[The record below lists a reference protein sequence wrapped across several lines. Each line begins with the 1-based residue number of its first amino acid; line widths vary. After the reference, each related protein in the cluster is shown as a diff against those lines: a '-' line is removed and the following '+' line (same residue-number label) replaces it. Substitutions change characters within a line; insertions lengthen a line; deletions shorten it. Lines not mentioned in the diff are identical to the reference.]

1 MLVFLSAKAII
12 YRKICIYEK
21 KAVILQRKIDLT
33 MTKHYLHYLTDV
45 MTHQWNDAALTDYG
59 ENHEYTFGELAK
71 EMLRLHIL
79 FELLGIKRGDKI
91 ALAGRNCANWAVAYL
106 AIAAYEGVC
115 VSILQ
120 DFTAE
125 DIAHLLEHSDAE
137 LLFVG
142 PYVWKDLQTQK
153 MPKGIKAALSLTDWS
168 PLYLNDKM
176 SASLNGDAA
185 LNDAVDKAFKAKYP
199 HEIVPEDIHFAADES
214 SLSLINYTS
223 GSTGSPKGVML
234 NGRSISNNVEVGMK
248 MLPVDPGQRLVS
260 MLPLA
265 HMFGQVC
272 ELLYPLC
279 SGTHIYFLTK
289 SPTPSILLKALKEVQ
304 PYLVVTVPL
313 VIEKIYK
320 QKLDPTLSK
329 WAIRTFWHVPGIGD
343 FLKSRVKSGLRNAFG
358 GKLRYF
364 ICGGAA
370 MNPIVEK
377 CLMDI
382 HFPLS
387 IGYGMTECGPLIGG
401 NPPKYF
407 KARTGGVPVMNMDVK
422 IDNPNEA
429 GIGEILV
436 KGENVMLGYYKN
448 PDATNAVFTE
458 DGWMR
463 TGDLGRLDKKK
474 NIYIKGR
481 CKTMFL
487 GASGQNIYPEEIED
501 KLNNQ
506 EAVGESLIVEREGK
520 LVALVFP
527 DETLTKRMS
536 LEEIQQIMRANLEKL
551 NRLIPSYSKVS
562 NIEVQ
567 DKPFEKTPKRSIKRF
582 LYK

>member
-1 MLVFLSAKAII
+1 
-12 YRKICIYEK
+12 
-21 KAVILQRKIDLT
+21 
-33 MTKHYLHYLTDV
+33 MTKHYLQYLTEV
-45 MTHQWNDAALTDYG
+45 MDHQWNDLALSDYN
-59 ENHEYTFGELAK
+59 ENHEYTFGELAA
-71 EMLRLHIL
+71 EMLRLHVL
-79 FELLGIKRGDKI
+79 FEQLGLKRGDKI
-91 ALAGRNCANWAVAYL
+91 ALCGRNCANWAVAYL

-125 DIAHLLEHSDAE
+125 DIAHLLEHSDSE

-142 PYVWKDLQTQK
+142 PYVWKDLQNQPLP
-153 MPKGIKAALSLTDWS
+153 PKIKAALSLEDWR
-168 PLYLNDKM
+168 PLYERKG
-176 SASLNGDAA
+176 SKKEK
-185 LNDAVDKAFKAKYP
+185 AVHVLTAEDWQEAFQAKYP
-199 HEIVPEDIHFAADES
+199 RAIEPEDVYFSADPEV
-214 SLSLINYTS
+214 LSLINYTS

-234 NGRSISNNVEVGMK
+234 NGRSLSNNVEIGMK
-248 MLPVDPGQRLVS
+248 ILPVEPGQRLVS

-289 SPTPSILLKALKEVQ
+289 SPTPSILLKAMKEVQ

-320 QKLDPTLSK
+320 KNLDPTLSK
-329 WAIRTFWHVPGIGD
+329 WAIRTFWHMPPISSI
-343 FLKSRVKSGLRNAFG
+343 LHARVKSALKNAFG

-370 MNPIVEK
+370 MNPVVEK

-407 KARTGGVPVMNMDVK
+407 KARSGGVPVMNMEVK
-422 IDNPNEA
+422 IDEPNQA

-448 PDATNAVFTE
+448 PDATNAAFTP
-458 DGWMR
+458 DGWLR
-463 TGDLGRLDKKK
+463 TGDLGRLDRKQ

-481 CKTMFL
+481 NKTMFL

-527 DETLTKRMS
+527 DETLTKRMTKD
-536 LEEIQQIMRANLEKL
+536 EILHIMRANLEKL
-551 NRLIPSYSKVS
+551 NHLIPSYSKVAD
-562 NIEVQ
+562 IEVQ

>member
-1 MLVFLSAKAII
+1 M
-12 YRKICIYEK
+12 E
-21 KAVILQRKIDLT
+21 
-33 MTKHYLHYLTDV
+33 
-45 MTHQWNDAALTDYG
+45 HQWNDAALTDYG
-59 ENHEYTFGELAK
+59 ESHEYTFGELAV
-71 EMLRLHIL
+71 EMLRLHVL
-79 FELLGIKRGDKI
+79 FEQLGIKRGDKI

-106 AIAAYEGVC
+106 AITSYEGVV

-125 DIAHLLEHSDAE
+125 DISHLLEHSDSE

-142 PYVWKDLQTQK
+142 PYVWKELQHQQ
-153 MPKGIKAALSLTDWS
+153 MPAKLKAALSLEDWRM
-168 PLYLNDKM
+168 LYEAEKGSVPTDKM
-176 SASLNGDAA
+176 WHT
-185 LNDAVDKAFKAKYP
+185 AFQSKFP
-199 HEIVPEDIHFAADES
+199 RGVEPEDIHFTADEN

-234 NGRSISNNVEVGMK
+234 NGRSISNNIEVGMK
-248 MLPVDPGQRLVS
+248 ILPVEPGQRLVS

-279 SGTHIYFLTK
+279 CGTHIYFLTK
-289 SPTPSILLKALKEVQ
+289 SPTPSILLKAMKEVQ

-320 QKLDPTLSK
+320 KNLDPMLSK
-329 WAIRTFWHVPGIGD
+329 WAIRSFWHVPVIGD
-343 FLKSRVKSGLRNAFG
+343 IIKGRVKKGLRNAFG

-407 KARTGGVPVMNMDVK
+407 KARTGGVPVLNMDVK
-422 IDNPNEA
+422 IDQPNEA

-458 DGWMR
+458 DHWMR
-463 TGDLGRLDKKK
+463 TGDLGRLDRKK

-501 KLNNQ
+501 KLNTQ

-536 LEEIQQIMRANLEKL
+536 LEEIQTIMKANLEKL
-551 NRLIPSYSKVS
+551 NKLIPSYSKVA

>member
-1 MLVFLSAKAII
+1 
-12 YRKICIYEK
+12 
-21 KAVILQRKIDLT
+21 
-33 MTKHYLHYLTDV
+33 MTKHFLHYLTDV
-45 MTHQWNDAALTDYG
+45 MEHQWNDAALTDYG
-59 ENHEYTFGELAK
+59 EDHEYTFSQLA
-71 EMLRLHIL
+71 EQMLRLHIL
-79 FELLGIKRGDKI
+79 FEQLGIKRGDKI
-91 ALAGRNCANWAVAYL
+91 ALCGRNCANWAVAYL
-106 AIAAYEGVC
+106 AITAYEGVI

-125 DIAHLLEHSDAE
+125 DINHLLVHSDSD

-142 PYVWKDLQTQK
+142 PYVWKELQHQTL
-153 MPKGIKAALSLTDWS
+153 PERLKAAISLQDWQA
-168 PLYLNDKM
+168 LYTGKDIAFPTAEQWN
-176 SASLNGDAA
+176 A
-185 LNDAVDKAFKAKYP
+185 LYKAKYP
-199 HEIVPEDIHFAADES
+199 HTLEPEDIHFAADES

-234 NGRSISNNVEVGMK
+234 NGRSISNNIEVGMK

-289 SPTPSILLKALKEVQ
+289 SPTPSILLKALNDVQ

-320 QKLDPTLSK
+320 TKLDPTLSK
-329 WAIRTFWHVPGIGD
+329 WVIRTFWHIPGIGD
-343 FLKSRVKSGLRNAFG
+343 IIKGRVKKGLRNAFG

-407 KARTGGVPVMNMDVK
+407 KARTGGVPVMNMEVK

-448 PDATNAVFTE
+448 PEATKAVFTE

-463 TGDLGRLDKKK
+463 TGDLGRLDRKK

-527 DETLTKRMS
+527 DEAQTKRMT
-536 LEEIQQIMRANLEKL
+536 LDEIQAIMKANLEKL
-551 NRLIPSYSKVS
+551 NKLIPSYSKVS

-567 DKPFEKTPKRSIKRF
+567 EQPFEKTPKRSIKRF

>member
-1 MLVFLSAKAII
+1 MS
-12 YRKICIYEK
+12 
-21 KAVILQRKIDLT
+21 
-33 MTKHYLHYLTDV
+33 
-45 MTHQWNDAALTDYG
+45 HQWNDPALTDYG
-59 ENHEYTFGELAK
+59 EDHEYTFGELAT
-71 EMLRLHIL
+71 EMVRLHML
-79 FELLGIKRGDKI
+79 FEQLGIKRGDKI

-106 AIAAYEGVC
+106 AITSYEGVV

-125 DIAHLLEHSDAE
+125 DIAHLLDHSDSD

-142 PYVWKDLQTQK
+142 PYVWKELQNQTL
-153 MPKGIKAALSLTDWS
+153 PKRLKAALSLEDWR
-168 PLYLNDKM
+168 PLYVAKTTQMPDKE
-176 SASLNGDAA
+176 A
-185 LNDAVDKAFKAKYP
+185 LEAAFKARFP
-199 HEIVPEDIHFAADES
+199 HIEPEDIHFAADPETV
-214 SLSLINYTS
+214 SLINYTS

-234 NGRSISNNVEVGMK
+234 NGRSISNNIEVGMK
-248 MLPVDPGQRLVS
+248 ILPVDPGQRIVS

-279 SGTHIYFLTK
+279 CGTHIYFLTK

-320 QKLDPTLSK
+320 KNLDPTLSK
-329 WAIRTFWHVPGIGD
+329 WAIRMFWHTPIIGAI
-343 FLKSRVKSGLRNAFG
+343 LKSRVKSGLRSAFG
-358 GKLRYF
+358 GRLRYF

-407 KARTGGVPVMNMDVK
+407 KARSGGAPVMNMDVK
-422 IDNPNEA
+422 IDHPNEA

-448 PDATNAVFTE
+448 DEATKAVFTE

-527 DETLTKRMS
+527 DETLTKRMTF
-536 LEEIQQIMRANLEKL
+536 EEIQQLMKANLQKL
-551 NRLIPSYSKVS
+551 NSLIPSYSKVAD
-562 NIEVQ
+562 IEVQ
-567 DKPFEKTPKRSIKRF
+567 EQPFEKTPKKSIKRF

>member
-1 MLVFLSAKAII
+1 M
-12 YRKICIYEK
+12 
-21 KAVILQRKIDLT
+21 QQ
-33 MTKHYLHYLTDV
+33 HYLHYLTEV
-45 MTHQWNDAALTDYG
+45 MQHQWNDPALTDYG
-59 ENHEYTFGELAK
+59 EEHEYSFGDLAT
-71 EMLRLHIL
+71 EMLRLHCL
-79 FELLGIKRGDKI
+79 FDSLGLKAGSKI
-91 ALAGRNCANWAVAYL
+91 ALCGRNCANWAVAYL

-120 DFTAE
+120 DFTAD
-125 DIAHLLEHSDAE
+125 DIAHLLDHSDSE

-142 PYVWKDLQTQK
+142 PYVWKELQKQT
-153 MPKGIKAALSLTDWS
+153 MPAGIKAVVSLEDFR
-168 PLYLNDKM
+168 PLYAAQDVSVPEETELNTI
-176 SASLNGDAA
+176 
-185 LNDAVDKAFKAKYP
+185 FKKKFPYGIQA
-199 HEIVPEDIHFAADES
+199 EDIHFSADPDK
-214 SLSLINYTS
+214 LSLINYTS

-234 NGRSISNNVEVGMK
+234 NGRSISNNIEIGMK
-248 MLPVDPGQRLVS
+248 ILPVDPGQNLVS

-272 ELLYPLC
+272 ELLYPLSC
-279 SGTHIYFLTK
+279 GTHIYFLTK
-289 SPTPSILLKALKEVQ
+289 TPTPSILLKALKEVQ

-320 QKLDPTLSK
+320 TKLDPTLSK
-329 WAIRTFWHVPGIGD
+329 KIIRAFWHTPIIGSN
-343 FLKSRVKSGLRNAFG
+343 LKSSVKRGLRNAFG

-407 KARTGGVPVMNMDVK
+407 KARSGGVPVMNMDVK
-422 IDNPNEA
+422 IDQPNEA

-448 PDATNAVFTE
+448 PEATKAVFTE

-463 TGDLGRLDKKK
+463 TGDLGRMDKKR
-474 NIYIKGR
+474 NIYLKGR
-481 CKTMFL
+481 NKTMIL

-506 EAVGESLIVEREGK
+506 EAVGESLVIEREGK

-527 DETLTKRMS
+527 DEAQTRSKT
-536 LEEIQQIMRANLEKL
+536 LEEIQQIMRANLERL
-551 NRLIPSYSKVS
+551 NKLIPSYSKIS

-567 DKPFEKTPKRSIKRF
+567 EKPFEKTPKKSIKRF

>member
-1 MLVFLSAKAII
+1 
-12 YRKICIYEK
+12 
-21 KAVILQRKIDLT
+21 
-33 MTKHYLHYLTDV
+33 MTKHYLNYLTEV
-45 MTHQWNDAALTDYG
+45 MSHQWNDPALTDYN
-59 ENHEYTFGELAK
+59 ENHEYTFGELAI
-71 EMLRLHIL
+71 EMLRLHEL
-79 FELLGIKRGDKI
+79 FRLLGIKPGDKI

-125 DIAHLLEHSDAE
+125 DITHLLEHSDSE

-142 PYVWKDLQTQK
+142 PYVWKELQHQT
-153 MPKGIKAALSLTDWS
+153 MPAKLKAALSLEDWR
-168 PLYLNDKM
+168 PLYIAEGTEVPDTHTW
-176 SASLNGDAA
+176 DAA
-185 LNDAVDKAFKAKYP
+185 FRAKYP
-199 HEIVPEDIHFAADES
+199 HSIEPEDIYFSADPEK
-214 SLSLINYTS
+214 LSLINYTS

-234 NGRSISNNVEVGMK
+234 NGRSLSNNVEVGMK

-272 ELLYPLC
+272 ELLYPLS
-279 SGTHIYFLTK
+279 SGTHIFFLTK
-289 SPTPSILLKALKEVQ
+289 SPTPSILLKAMKDVQ

-329 WAIRTFWHVPGIGD
+329 WAIRSFWHVPIIGD
-343 FLKSRVKSGLRNAFG
+343 LLRSRVKSGLRNAFG

-370 MNPIVEK
+370 MNPVVEK

-407 KARTGGVPVMNMDVK
+407 KARTGGVPVMNMEVK
-422 IDNPNEA
+422 IDEPNQA

-448 PDATNAVFTE
+448 PDATNAAFTE
-458 DGWMR
+458 DGWLR

-527 DETLTKRMS
+527 DETLTKRMTF
-536 LEEIQQIMRANLEKL
+536 EEIQAIMKANLEKL
-551 NRLIPSYSKVS
+551 NALIPSYSRVA

-567 DKPFEKTPKRSIKRF
+567 EKPFEHTPKRSIKRF

>member
-1 MLVFLSAKAII
+1 MNQHYFTYLSNVAS
-12 YRKICIYEK
+12 R
-21 KAVILQRKIDLT
+21 
-33 MTKHYLHYLTDV
+33 
-45 MTHQWNDAALTDYG
+45 QWNDLALSDYN
-59 ENHEYTFGELAK
+59 EPQQYTFGEMAATI
-71 EMLRLHIL
+71 LRLHQL
-79 FELLGIKRGDKI
+79 FKLLGLQEGDKI
-91 ALAGRNCANWAVAYL
+91 ALCGRNCANWAVAYL
-106 AIAAYEGVC
+106 AIMSYKAVA

-120 DFTAE
+120 DFKAE
-125 DIAHLLEHSDAE
+125 DVDHLLTHSDSKI
-137 LLFVG
+137 LFVG
-142 PYVWKDLQTQK
+142 PYVWKELSAILDDKRINQKTNQLQAVVSLPDWDCLIAKKSTPVPTAEELEAAFRK
-153 MPKGIKAALSLTDWS
+153 VYPRGITAEDFRFELDPDAL
-168 PLYLNDKM
+168 
-176 SASLNGDAA
+176 A
-185 LNDAVDKAFKAKYP
+185 
-199 HEIVPEDIHFAADES
+199 
-214 SLSLINYTS
+214 LINYTS

-234 NGRSISNNVEVGMK
+234 NGRSLSNNVETGMQ

-279 SGTHIYFLTK
+279 CGTHIYFLTK
-289 SPTPSILLKALKEVQ
+289 SPTPSILLKAMKEVQ

-320 QKLDPTLSK
+320 KNLDPTLSK
-329 WAIRTFWHVPGIGD
+329 WAIRTFWHIPGIGSLLHRRVRSA
-343 FLKSRVKSGLRNAFG
+343 LKSAFG

-370 MNPIVEK
+370 MNPVVEK

-407 KARTGGVPVMNMDVK
+407 KARSGGVPVLNMDVK
-422 IDNPNEA
+422 IDEPNAA

-436 KGENVMLGYYKN
+436 KGENVMMGYYKN

-458 DGWMR
+458 DGWLR

-506 EAVGESLIVEREGK
+506 EAVSESLIVEREGK

-527 DETLTKRMS
+527 DETLTKRMTPDQI
-536 LEEIQQIMRANLEKL
+536 LQIMKANLAKL
-551 NRLIPSYSKVS
+551 NNLIPGYSKVAD
-562 NIEVQ
+562 IEVQ
-567 DKPFEKTPKRSIKRF
+567 DKPFEHTPKRSIKRF

>member
-1 MLVFLSAKAII
+1 
-12 YRKICIYEK
+12 
-21 KAVILQRKIDLT
+21 
-33 MTKHYLHYLTDV
+33 MTKHYLQYLTEV
-45 MTHQWNDAALTDYG
+45 MDHQWNDLALSDYN
-59 ENHEYTFGELAK
+59 ENHEYTFGELAV
-71 EMLRLHIL
+71 EMLRLHVL
-79 FELLGIKRGDKI
+79 FEQLGLKRGDKI
-91 ALAGRNCANWAVAYL
+91 ALCGRNCANWAVAYL

-125 DIAHLLEHSDAE
+125 DIAHLLDHSDSE

-142 PYVWKDLQTQK
+142 PYVWKDLQLQK
-153 MPKGIKAALSLTDWS
+153 MPAKIKAVLSLEDWR
-168 PLYLNDKM
+168 PLYERKGNKKENAVHALTTDEWQEAFLAKHPRALEPEEVYF
-176 SASLNGDAA
+176 SAD
-185 LNDAVDKAFKAKYP
+185 
-199 HEIVPEDIHFAADES
+199 PET
-214 SLSLINYTS
+214 LSLINYTS

-234 NGRSISNNVEVGMK
+234 NGRSLSNNVEVGMK
-248 MLPVDPGQRLVS
+248 MLPVEPGQRLVS

-289 SPTPSILLKALKEVQ
+289 SPTPSILLKAMKEVQ

-320 QKLDPTLSK
+320 KNLDPTLSK
-329 WAIRTFWHVPGIGD
+329 WAIRTFWHMPLIGSI
-343 FLKSRVKSGLRNAFG
+343 LHARVKSALKNAFG

-370 MNPIVEK
+370 MNPVVEK

-407 KARTGGVPVMNMDVK
+407 KARSGGVPVMNMEVK
-422 IDNPNEA
+422 IDEPNQA

-448 PDATNAVFTE
+448 PDATNAAFTQ
-458 DGWMR
+458 DGWLR
-463 TGDLGRLDKKK
+463 TGDLGRLDRKQ

-481 CKTMFL
+481 NKTMFL

-506 EAVGESLIVEREGK
+506 KAVGESLIVEREGK

-527 DETLTKRMS
+527 DETLTKRMTKD
-536 LEEIQQIMRANLEKL
+536 EILHIMRANLEKL
-551 NRLIPSYSKVS
+551 NHLIPSYSKVAD
-562 NIEVQ
+562 IEVQ

>member
-1 MLVFLSAKAII
+1 MK
-12 YRKICIYEK
+12 
-21 KAVILQRKIDLT
+21 
-33 MTKHYLHYLTDV
+33 KHYLQYLTEV
-45 MTHQWNDAALTDYG
+45 MSHQWNDQALTDYN
-59 ENHEYTFGELAK
+59 ENHEYTFGELAI
-71 EMLRLHIL
+71 EMLRLHVL
-79 FELLGIKRGDKI
+79 FEQLGLKRGDKI
-91 ALAGRNCANWAVAYL
+91 AMAGRNCANWAVAYL

-125 DIAHLLEHSDAE
+125 DICHLLEHSDSE

-142 PYVWKDLQTQK
+142 PYVWKDLQNQK
-153 MPKGIKAALSLTDWS
+153 LPSKLKAALALEDWR
-168 PLYLNDKM
+168 PLYV
-176 SASLNGDAA
+176 
-185 LNDAVDKAFKAKYP
+185 AVGVDMPDSKTWDKAFKAKYP
-199 HEIVPEDIHFAADES
+199 RSIEPEDVYFSANPET
-214 SLSLINYTS
+214 LSLINYTS

-234 NGRSISNNVEVGMK
+234 NGRSLSNNVEIGMRI
-248 MLPVDPGQRLVS
+248 LPVEPGQRLVS

-279 SGTHIYFLTK
+279 AGTHIYFLTK
-289 SPTPSILLKALKEVQ
+289 SPTPSILLKALDEVQ

-320 QKLDPTLSK
+320 TKLDPLLSK
-329 WAIRTFWHVPGIGD
+329 RVIRAFWHTPVIGAI
-343 FLKSRVKSGLRNAFG
+343 LKSRVKSGLRKAFG
-358 GKLRYF
+358 GHLRYF

-370 MNPIVEK
+370 MNPVVEK

-407 KARTGGVPVMNMDVK
+407 KARTGGAPVDNMEVK
-422 IDNPNEA
+422 IDNPNDA

-448 PDATNAVFTE
+448 PDATNAAFTK
-458 DGWMR
+458 DGWLR

-527 DETLTKRMS
+527 DETLTKRMTF
-536 LEEIQQIMRANLEKL
+536 EEIQAIMRRNLEKL
-551 NRLIPSYSKVS
+551 NSLIPSYSRVA

>member
-1 MLVFLSAKAII
+1 
-12 YRKICIYEK
+12 
-21 KAVILQRKIDLT
+21 
-33 MTKHYLHYLTDV
+33 MTKHYLQYLTEV
-45 MTHQWNDAALTDYG
+45 MEHQWNDLALSDYN
-59 ENHEYTFGELAK
+59 ENHEYTFGELAV
-71 EMLRLHIL
+71 EILRLHVL
-79 FELLGIKRGDKI
+79 FEQLGLKRGDKI
-91 ALAGRNCANWAVAYL
+91 ALCGRNCANWAVAYL

-120 DFTAE
+120 DFTAV
-125 DIAHLLEHSDAE
+125 DIAHLLEHSDSE

-142 PYVWKDLQTQK
+142 PYVWKDLQNQPLP
-153 MPKGIKAALSLTDWS
+153 PKIKAALSLEDWR
-168 PLYLNDKM
+168 PLYERKG
-176 SASLNGDAA
+176 SKKEK
-185 LNDAVDKAFKAKYP
+185 AVHVLTTEEWQEAFQAKYP
-199 HEIVPEDIHFAADES
+199 RAIEPEDIYFSADPEV
-214 SLSLINYTS
+214 LSLINYTS

-234 NGRSISNNVEVGMK
+234 NGRSLSNNVEIGMK
-248 MLPVDPGQRLVS
+248 ILPVEPGQRLVS

-289 SPTPSILLKALKEVQ
+289 SPTPSILLKAMKEVQ

-320 QKLDPTLSK
+320 KNLDPTLSK
-329 WAIRTFWHVPGIGD
+329 WAIRTFWHMPPISSI
-343 FLKSRVKSGLRNAFG
+343 LHARVKSALKNAFG

-370 MNPIVEK
+370 MNPVVEK

-407 KARTGGVPVMNMDVK
+407 KARSGGAPVMNMEVK
-422 IDNPNEA
+422 IDEPNQA

-448 PDATNAVFTE
+448 PDATNAAFTP
-458 DGWMR
+458 DGWLR
-463 TGDLGRLDKKK
+463 TGDLGRLDRKQ

-481 CKTMFL
+481 NKTMFL

-520 LVALVFP
+520 LIALVFP
-527 DETLTKRMS
+527 DETLTKRMTKD
-536 LEEIQQIMRANLEKL
+536 EILHIMRANLEKL
-551 NRLIPSYSKVS
+551 NHLIPSYSKVAD
-562 NIEVQ
+562 IEVQ

>member
-1 MLVFLSAKAII
+1 MI
-12 YRKICIYEK
+12 
-21 KAVILQRKIDLT
+21 
-33 MTKHYLHYLTDV
+33 KHYLHYLTNV
-45 MTHQWNDAALTDYG
+45 MSHQWNDPAFTDYG
-59 ENHEYTFGELAK
+59 EDHEYTFGQLAT
-71 EMLRLHIL
+71 EMTRLHVL
-79 FELLGIKRGDKI
+79 FEQLGIKRGDKI

-106 AIAAYEGVC
+106 AITSYEGVV

-125 DIAHLLEHSDAE
+125 DIAHLLDHSDSD

-142 PYVWKDLQTQK
+142 PYVWKELQHQTL
-153 MPKGIKAALSLTDWS
+153 PKRLKAALSLEDWRV
-168 PLYLNDKM
+168 LHMNDEM
-176 SASLNGDAA
+176 SASLNGDVS
-185 LNDAVDKAFKAKYP
+185 LNDVVDKAFQAKYP
-199 HEIVPEDIHFAADES
+199 HPLEPEDIHFAADENA
-214 SLSLINYTS
+214 LALINYTS

-234 NGRSISNNVEVGMK
+234 TGKAISNNIEIGMK
-248 MLPVDPGQRLVS
+248 ILPVDPGQRLVS

-279 SGTHIYFLTK
+279 CGTHIYFLTK

-320 QKLDPTLSK
+320 KNLDPLLSK
-329 WAIRTFWHVPGIGD
+329 WIIKMFWHTPLIGAI
-343 FLKSRVKSGLRNAFG
+343 LKKRVKSGLRSAFG

-370 MNPIVEK
+370 MNPVVEK

-387 IGYGMTECGPLIGG
+387 IGYGMTECAPLIGG

-407 KARTGGVPVMNMDVK
+407 KARSGGAPVMNMEVK

-436 KGENVMLGYYKN
+436 RGENVMLGYYKN
-448 PDATNAVFTE
+448 PEATKAVFTE

-527 DETLTKRMS
+527 DETLTKRMTF
-536 LEEIQQIMRANLEKL
+536 EEIQQIMKANLQKL
-551 NRLIPSYSKVS
+551 NSLIPSYSKVAD
-562 NIEVQ
+562 IEVQ
-567 DKPFEKTPKRSIKRF
+567 DQPFEHTPKKSIKRF

>member
-1 MLVFLSAKAII
+1 MN
-12 YRKICIYEK
+12 
-21 KAVILQRKIDLT
+21 
-33 MTKHYLHYLTDV
+33 KHYLNYLTDV
-45 MTHQWNDAALTDYG
+45 MSLQWNDPALTDYN
-59 ENHEYTFGELAK
+59 EEHEYTYGELAI
-71 EMLRLHIL
+71 EMLRLHVL
-79 FELLGIKRGDKI
+79 FEQLGIKKGDKI

-125 DIAHLLEHSDAE
+125 DIAHLLEHSDSE

-142 PYVWKDLQTQK
+142 PYVWKELQNQK
-153 MPKGIKAALSLTDWS
+153 MPAKLKAALSLEDWR
-168 PLYLNDKM
+168 PLFAAEGVSVPDSK
-176 SASLNGDAA
+176 AWDAA
-185 LNDAVDKAFKAKYP
+185 YKAKYP
-199 HEIVPEDIHFAADES
+199 HGIEPEDISFTADPDI
-214 SLSLINYTS
+214 LSLINYTS

-234 NGRSISNNVEVGMK
+234 NGRSLSNNVEVGMK

-265 HMFGQVC
+265 HMFGQIC

-289 SPTPSILLKALKEVQ
+289 SPTPSILLKAMKDVQ

-329 WAIRTFWHVPGIGD
+329 WAIRSFWNVPIIGD
-343 FLKSRVKSGLRNAFG
+343 LLKSRVKSGLRNAFG

-370 MNPIVEK
+370 MNPVVEK

-407 KARTGGVPVMNMDVK
+407 KARTGGVPVMNMEVK
-422 IDNPNEA
+422 IDEPNQA

-436 KGENVMLGYYKN
+436 KGENVMMGYYKN
-448 PDATNAVFTE
+448 PEATAAAFTE
-458 DGWMR
+458 DGWLR

-506 EAVGESLIVEREGK
+506 EAVGESLIVERDGK

-527 DETLTKRMS
+527 DETLTKRMT
-536 LEEIQQIMRANLEKL
+536 LAEIQALMRANLEKL
-551 NRLIPSYSKVS
+551 NSLIPSYSRVA

>member
-1 MLVFLSAKAII
+1 
-12 YRKICIYEK
+12 
-21 KAVILQRKIDLT
+21 
-33 MTKHYLHYLTDV
+33 MTKHYLQYLTEV
-45 MTHQWNDAALTDYG
+45 MEHQWNDLALSDYN
-59 ENHEYTFGELAK
+59 ENHEYTFGELAV
-71 EMLRLHIL
+71 EILRLHVL
-79 FELLGIKRGDKI
+79 FEQLGLKRGDKI
-91 ALAGRNCANWAVAYL
+91 ALCGRNCANWAVAYL

-120 DFTAE
+120 DFTAV
-125 DIAHLLEHSDAE
+125 DIAHLLEHSDSE

-142 PYVWKDLQTQK
+142 PYVWKDLQNQPLP
-153 MPKGIKAALSLTDWS
+153 PKIKAALSLEDWR
-168 PLYLNDKM
+168 PLYERKDSKKEK
-176 SASLNGDAA
+176 
-185 LNDAVDKAFKAKYP
+185 AVHVLTAEEWQEAFQVKYP
-199 HEIVPEDIHFAADES
+199 RAIEPEDVYFSADPEV
-214 SLSLINYTS
+214 LSLINYTS

-234 NGRSISNNVEVGMK
+234 NGRSLSNNVEIGMK
-248 MLPVDPGQRLVS
+248 ILPVEPGQRLVS

-289 SPTPSILLKALKEVQ
+289 SPTPSILLKAMKEVQ

-320 QKLDPTLSK
+320 KNLDPTLSK
-329 WAIRTFWHVPGIGD
+329 WAIRTFWHMPPISSI
-343 FLKSRVKSGLRNAFG
+343 LHARVKSALKNAFG

-370 MNPIVEK
+370 MNPVVEK

-407 KARTGGVPVMNMDVK
+407 KARSGGAPVMNMEVK
-422 IDNPNEA
+422 IDEPNQA

-448 PDATNAVFTE
+448 PDATNAAFTP
-458 DGWMR
+458 DGWLR
-463 TGDLGRLDKKK
+463 TGDLGRLDRKQ

-481 CKTMFL
+481 NKTMFL

-520 LVALVFP
+520 LIALVFP
-527 DETLTKRMS
+527 DETLTKRMTKD
-536 LEEIQQIMRANLEKL
+536 EILHIMRANLEKL
-551 NRLIPSYSKVS
+551 NHLIPSYSKVAD
-562 NIEVQ
+562 IEVQ

>member
-1 MLVFLSAKAII
+1 M
-12 YRKICIYEK
+12 
-21 KAVILQRKIDLT
+21 QN
-33 MTKHYLHYLTDV
+33 HYLHYLTNV
-45 MTHQWNDAALTDYG
+45 MSHQWSDPALTDYG
-59 ENHEYTFGELAK
+59 EDHEYSFGGLAV
-71 EMLRLHIL
+71 EMLRLHTL
-79 FELLGIKRGDKI
+79 FEQLGIKRGDKI

-106 AIAAYEGVC
+106 AVAAYEGVV

-125 DIAHLLEHSDAE
+125 DIAHLLDHSDSE
-137 LLFVG
+137 MLFVG
-142 PYVWKDLQTQK
+142 PYVWKELQKQT
-153 MPKGIKAALSLTDWS
+153 MPARLKAAISLEDWEI
-168 PLYLNDKM
+168 LYHNEKTQVPSTEELE
-176 SASLNGDAA
+176 A
-185 LNDAVDKAFKAKYP
+185 AFKTKYP
-199 HEIVPEDIHFAADES
+199 HGVEPENVHFSADPDA
-214 SLSLINYTS
+214 LALINYTS

-234 NGRSISNNVEVGMK
+234 NGRAISNNIEIGMK
-248 MLPVDPGQRLVS
+248 ILPVDPGQRLVS

-272 ELLYPLC
+272 ELLYPLSC
-279 SGTHIYFLTK
+279 GTHIYFLTK
-289 SPTPSILLKALKEVQ
+289 SPTPSILLKALKDVQ

-320 QKLDPTLSK
+320 KNLDPMLSK
-329 WAIRTFWHVPGIGD
+329 WVIRMFWHTPIIGAI
-343 FLKSRVKSGLRNAFG
+343 LKSRVKSGLRNAFG

-370 MNPIVEK
+370 INPIVEK

-387 IGYGMTECGPLIGG
+387 IGYGMTECAPLIGG

-407 KARTGGVPVMNMDVK
+407 KARSGGAPVMNMEVK

-436 KGENVMLGYYKN
+436 KGENVMMGYYKN
-448 PDATNAVFTE
+448 PEATKAVFTE

-520 LVALVFP
+520 LIALVFP
-527 DETLTKRMS
+527 DETLTKRMT
-536 LEEIQQIMRANLEKL
+536 LDEIQAIMKANLEKL
-551 NRLIPSYSKVS
+551 NHLIPSYSKVS

-567 DKPFEKTPKRSIKRF
+567 DKPFEKTPKKSIKRF

>member
-1 MLVFLSAKAII
+1 M
-12 YRKICIYEK
+12 
-21 KAVILQRKIDLT
+21 Q
-33 MTKHYLHYLTDV
+33 KHYLHYLTDV
-45 MTHQWNDAALTDYG
+45 MSHQWNDAALTDYG
-59 ENHEYTFGELAK
+59 EEHEYTFGELAT
-71 EMLRLHIL
+71 EMLRLHVL
-79 FELLGIKRGDKI
+79 FEQLGLKRGDKI

-125 DIAHLLEHSDAE
+125 DIAHLLDHSDSD

-142 PYVWKDLQTQK
+142 PYVWKELQNQTL
-153 MPKGIKAALSLTDWS
+153 PKRLKAALSLEDWRILYRGKDLKDITDEAFTANW
-168 PLYLNDKM
+168 DK
-176 SASLNGDAA
+176 
-185 LNDAVDKAFKAKYP
+185 VFKAKYP
-199 HEIVPEDIHFAADES
+199 HGVKPEDIHFSADENN
-214 SLSLINYTS
+214 LALINYTS

-234 NGRSISNNVEVGMK
+234 NGRSISNNIEVGMK

-289 SPTPSILLKALKEVQ
+289 SPTPSILLKALSDVQ

-320 QKLDPTLSK
+320 KNLDPLLSK
-329 WAIRTFWHVPGIGD
+329 RIIRMFWHTPIISTI
-343 FLKSRVKSGLRNAFG
+343 LKSRVKKGLRSAFG

-401 NPPKYF
+401 NPPRYF
-407 KARTGGVPVMNMDVK
+407 KARTGGVPVMNMEVK
-422 IDNPNEA
+422 IDQPNSA

-448 PDATNAVFTE
+448 PEATNAAFTE

-463 TGDLGRLDKKK
+463 TGDLGRLDRKK

-520 LVALVFP
+520 LVALVGP
-527 DETLTKRMS
+527 EGTRTKRMT
-536 LEEIQQIMRANLEKL
+536 LEEVQKIMKENLEKL
-551 NRLIPSYSKVS
+551 NHLIPSYSKVS

-567 DKPFEKTPKRSIKRF
+567 DKPFEHTPKKSIKRF

>member
-1 MLVFLSAKAII
+1 
-12 YRKICIYEK
+12 
-21 KAVILQRKIDLT
+21 
-33 MTKHYLHYLTDV
+33 MTKHYLQYLTEV
-45 MTHQWNDAALTDYG
+45 MDHQWNDLALSDYN
-59 ENHEYTFGELAK
+59 ENHEYTFGELAV
-71 EMLRLHIL
+71 EMLRLHVL
-79 FELLGIKRGDKI
+79 FEQLGLKRGDKI
-91 ALAGRNCANWAVAYL
+91 ALCGRNCANWAVAYL

-125 DIAHLLEHSDAE
+125 DIAHLLEHSDSE

-142 PYVWKDLQTQK
+142 PYVWKDLQNQTL
-153 MPKGIKAALSLTDWS
+153 PANIKAALSLEDWR
-168 PLYLNDKM
+168 PLYERKG
-176 SASLNGDAA
+176 SKKEK
-185 LNDAVDKAFKAKYP
+185 AVHVLTAEEWQEAFQAKYP
-199 HEIVPEDIHFAADES
+199 LAIEPEDVYFSADPEV
-214 SLSLINYTS
+214 LSLINYTS

-234 NGRSISNNVEVGMK
+234 NGRSLSNNVEIGMK
-248 MLPVDPGQRLVS
+248 ILPVEPGQRLVS

-289 SPTPSILLKALKEVQ
+289 SPTPSILLKAMKEVQ

-320 QKLDPTLSK
+320 KNLDPTLSK
-329 WAIRTFWHVPGIGD
+329 WAIRTFWHMPPISSI
-343 FLKSRVKSGLRNAFG
+343 LHARVKSALKNAFG

-370 MNPIVEK
+370 MNPVVEK

-407 KARTGGVPVMNMDVK
+407 KARSGGVPVMNMEVK
-422 IDNPNEA
+422 IDEPNQA

-448 PDATNAVFTE
+448 PDATNAAFTP
-458 DGWMR
+458 DGWLR
-463 TGDLGRLDKKK
+463 TGDLGRLDRKQ

-481 CKTMFL
+481 NKTMFL

-527 DETLTKRMS
+527 DETLTKRMTKD
-536 LEEIQQIMRANLEKL
+536 EILHIMRANLEKL
-551 NRLIPSYSKVS
+551 NHLIPSYSKVAD
-562 NIEVQ
+562 IEVQ

>member
-1 MLVFLSAKAII
+1 MK
-12 YRKICIYEK
+12 
-21 KAVILQRKIDLT
+21 Q
-33 MTKHYLHYLTDV
+33 HYLQYLTDV
-45 MTHQWNDAALTDYG
+45 MEHQWNDAALTDYG

-71 EMLRLHIL
+71 EMLRLQVL
-79 FELLGIKRGDKI
+79 FEQLGIKRGDKI

-106 AIAAYEGVC
+106 AIASYEGVC

-125 DIAHLLEHSDAE
+125 DIAHLLEHSDSE

-142 PYVWKDLQTQK
+142 PYVWKDLQHQT
-153 MPKGIKAALSLTDWS
+153 MPEKLKAALSLEDWR
-168 PLYLNDKM
+168 PLYKGEWLKEKGEKLWDE
-176 SASLNGDAA
+176 
-185 LNDAVDKAFKAKYP
+185 VDKAFKAKYP
-199 HEIVPEDIHFAADES
+199 HPLEPEDIHFAADEEK
-214 SLSLINYTS
+214 LSLINYTS

-234 NGRSISNNVEVGMK
+234 NGRSISNNIEVGMK

-289 SPTPSILLKALKEVQ
+289 SPTPSILLKALKDVQ

-320 QKLDPTLSK
+320 KNLDPMLSK
-329 WAIRTFWHVPGIGD
+329 RVIRMFWHTPMIGAI
-343 FLKSRVKSGLRNAFG
+343 LKSRVKSGLRKAFG

-407 KARTGGVPVMNMDVK
+407 KARTGGVPVTNMEVK

-448 PDATNAVFTE
+448 PEATKAAFTE
-458 DGWMR
+458 DGWLR
-463 TGDLGRLDKKK
+463 TGDLGRLDRRH

-527 DETLTKRMS
+527 DETLTKRMTF
-536 LEEIQQIMRANLEKL
+536 EEIQQLMKANLERL
-551 NRLIPSYSKVS
+551 NNLIPTYSKVS

-567 DKPFEKTPKRSIKRF
+567 EQPFEKTPKKSIKRF

>member
-1 MLVFLSAKAII
+1 MKLM
-12 YRKICIYEK
+12 
-21 KAVILQRKIDLT
+21 QN
-33 MTKHYLHYLTDV
+33 HYLHYLTNV
-45 MTHQWNDAALTDYG
+45 MSHQWSDPALTDYG
-59 ENHEYTFGELAK
+59 EDHEYSFGGLAV
-71 EMLRLHIL
+71 EMLRLHTL
-79 FELLGIKRGDKI
+79 FEQLGIKRGDKI

-106 AIAAYEGVC
+106 AVAAYEGVV

-125 DIAHLLEHSDAE
+125 DIAHLLDHSDSE
-137 LLFVG
+137 MLFVG
-142 PYVWKDLQTQK
+142 PYVWKELQKQT
-153 MPKGIKAALSLTDWS
+153 MPARLKAAISLEDWEI
-168 PLYLNDKM
+168 LYHNEKTQVP
-176 SASLNGDAA
+176 SAEELEA
-185 LNDAVDKAFKAKYP
+185 AFKTKYP
-199 HEIVPEDIHFAADES
+199 HGVEPENVHFSADPDA
-214 SLSLINYTS
+214 LALINYTS

-234 NGRSISNNVEVGMK
+234 NGRAISNNIEIGMK
-248 MLPVDPGQRLVS
+248 ILPVDPGQRLVS

-289 SPTPSILLKALKEVQ
+289 SPTPSILLKALKDVQ

-320 QKLDPTLSK
+320 KNLDPMLSK
-329 WAIRTFWHVPGIGD
+329 WVIRMFWHTPIIGAI
-343 FLKSRVKSGLRNAFG
+343 LKSRVKSGLRNAFG

-370 MNPIVEK
+370 INPIVEK

-387 IGYGMTECGPLIGG
+387 IGYGMTECAPLIGG

-407 KARTGGVPVMNMDVK
+407 KARSGGAPVMNMEVK

-436 KGENVMLGYYKN
+436 KGENVMMGYYKN
-448 PDATNAVFTE
+448 PEATKAVFTE

-520 LVALVFP
+520 LIALVFP
-527 DETLTKRMS
+527 DETLTKRMT
-536 LEEIQQIMRANLEKL
+536 LDEIQAIMKANLEKL
-551 NRLIPSYSKVS
+551 NHLIPSYSKVS

-567 DKPFEKTPKRSIKRF
+567 DKPFEKTPKKSIKRF

>member
-1 MLVFLSAKAII
+1 
-12 YRKICIYEK
+12 
-21 KAVILQRKIDLT
+21 

-45 MTHQWNDAALTDYG
+45 MSHQWNDPALTDYG
-59 ENHEYTFGELAK
+59 ENHEYTFGELAT
-71 EMLRLHIL
+71 EMTRLHLL
-79 FELLGIKRGDKI
+79 FEHLGIKRGDKI

-106 AIAAYEGVC
+106 AITSYEGVV

-125 DIAHLLEHSDAE
+125 DIAHLLDHSDSD

-142 PYVWKDLQTQK
+142 PYVWKELQHQTL
-153 MPKGIKAALSLTDWS
+153 PKRLKAALSLEDWRV
-168 PLYLNDKM
+168 LYSNEEMSAALNSD
-176 SASLNGDAA
+176 ASLNDIVDAA
-185 LNDAVDKAFKAKYP
+185 FQAKYP
-199 HEIVPEDIHFAADES
+199 LPLQPKDIHFAADPETV
-214 SLSLINYTS
+214 SLINYTS

-234 NGRSISNNVEVGMK
+234 NGRAISNNIEIGMK
-248 MLPVDPGQRLVS
+248 ILPVDPGQRLVS

-320 QKLDPTLSK
+320 KNLDPTLSK
-329 WAIRTFWHVPGIGD
+329 WAIRMFWHTPIIGAI
-343 FLKSRVKSGLRNAFG
+343 LKSRVKSGLRNAFG
-358 GKLRYF
+358 GRLRYF

-407 KARTGGVPVMNMDVK
+407 KARSGGVPVMNMDVK
-422 IDNPNEA
+422 IDQPNEA

-448 PDATNAVFTE
+448 PEATKAVFTE

-463 TGDLGRLDKKK
+463 TGDLGRLDRKK

-506 EAVGESLIVEREGK
+506 QAVGESLIVEREGK

-527 DETLTKRMS
+527 DETLTKRMTFD
-536 LEEIQQIMRANLEKL
+536 EIQQLMKANLAKL
-551 NRLIPSYSKVS
+551 NSLIPSYSKVAD
-562 NIEVQ
+562 IEVQ
-567 DKPFEKTPKRSIKRF
+567 DQPFEKTPKKSIKRF

>member
-1 MLVFLSAKAII
+1 
-12 YRKICIYEK
+12 
-21 KAVILQRKIDLT
+21 
-33 MTKHYLHYLTDV
+33 MTKHYLQYLTEV
-45 MTHQWNDAALTDYG
+45 MEHQWNDLALSDYN
-59 ENHEYTFGELAK
+59 ENHEYTFGELAV
-71 EMLRLHIL
+71 EILRLHVL
-79 FELLGIKRGDKI
+79 FEQLGLKRGDKI
-91 ALAGRNCANWAVAYL
+91 ALCGRNCANWAVAYL

-120 DFTAE
+120 DFTAV
-125 DIAHLLEHSDAE
+125 DIAHLLEHSDSE

-142 PYVWKDLQTQK
+142 PYVWKDLQNQPLP
-153 MPKGIKAALSLTDWS
+153 PKIKAALSLEDWR
-168 PLYLNDKM
+168 PLYERKDSKKEK
-176 SASLNGDAA
+176 
-185 LNDAVDKAFKAKYP
+185 AVHVLTAEEWQEAFQAKYP
-199 HEIVPEDIHFAADES
+199 RAIEPEDVYFSADPEV
-214 SLSLINYTS
+214 LSLINYTS

-234 NGRSISNNVEVGMK
+234 NGRSLSNNVEIGMK
-248 MLPVDPGQRLVS
+248 ILPVEPGQRLVS

-289 SPTPSILLKALKEVQ
+289 SPTPSILLKAMKEVQ

-320 QKLDPTLSK
+320 KNLDPTLSK
-329 WAIRTFWHVPGIGD
+329 WAIRTFWHMPPISSI
-343 FLKSRVKSGLRNAFG
+343 LHARVKSALKNAFG

-370 MNPIVEK
+370 MNQVVEK

-407 KARTGGVPVMNMDVK
+407 KARSGGAPVMNMEVK
-422 IDNPNEA
+422 IDEPNQA

-448 PDATNAVFTE
+448 PDATNAAFTP
-458 DGWMR
+458 DGWLR
-463 TGDLGRLDKKK
+463 TGDLGRLDRKQ

-481 CKTMFL
+481 NKTMFL

-520 LVALVFP
+520 LIALVFP
-527 DETLTKRMS
+527 DETLTKRMTKD
-536 LEEIQQIMRANLEKL
+536 EILHIMRANLEKL
-551 NRLIPSYSKVS
+551 NHLIPSYSKVAD
-562 NIEVQ
+562 IEVQ

>member
-1 MLVFLSAKAII
+1 
-12 YRKICIYEK
+12 
-21 KAVILQRKIDLT
+21 

-45 MTHQWNDAALTDYG
+45 MSHQWNDAALTDYS
-59 ENHEYTFGELAK
+59 ENHEYTFGELAV
-71 EMLRLHIL
+71 EMLRLHVL
-79 FELLGIKRGDKI
+79 FEQLGIKRGDKI

-106 AIAAYEGVC
+106 AITSYEGVV

-125 DIAHLLEHSDAE
+125 DISHLLEHSDSE

-142 PYVWKDLQTQK
+142 PYVWKELQHQK
-153 MPKGIKAALSLTDWS
+153 MPVKLKAALSLEDWRMLYEVEKGTVPTDKEWHT
-168 PLYLNDKM
+168 
-176 SASLNGDAA
+176 
-185 LNDAVDKAFKAKYP
+185 AFQSKFP
-199 HEIVPEDIHFAADES
+199 RGVEPEDIHFAANEN

-234 NGRSISNNVEVGMK
+234 NGRSISNNIEVGMK
-248 MLPVDPGQRLVS
+248 ILPVEPGQRLVS

-279 SGTHIYFLTK
+279 CGTHIYFLTK
-289 SPTPSILLKALKEVQ
+289 SPTPSILLKAMKDVQ

-320 QKLDPTLSK
+320 KNLDTMLSK
-329 WAIRTFWHVPGIGD
+329 WAIRSFWHVPVIGD
-343 FLKSRVKSGLRNAFG
+343 IIKGRVKKGLRNAFG

-407 KARTGGVPVMNMDVK
+407 KARTGGVPVLNMDVK
-422 IDNPNEA
+422 IDQPNDA

-448 PDATNAVFTE
+448 EEATNAVFTE

-463 TGDLGRLDKKK
+463 TGDLGRLDRKK

-536 LEEIQQIMRANLEKL
+536 LEEIQTIMKANLEKL
-551 NRLIPSYSKVS
+551 NKIIPSYSKVA

>member
-1 MLVFLSAKAII
+1 
-12 YRKICIYEK
+12 
-21 KAVILQRKIDLT
+21 
-33 MTKHYLHYLTDV
+33 MTKHYLQYLTEV
-45 MTHQWNDAALTDYG
+45 MEHQWNDLALSDYN
-59 ENHEYTFGELAK
+59 ENHEYTFGELAA
-71 EMLRLHIL
+71 EILRLHVL
-79 FELLGIKRGDKI
+79 FEQLGLKRGDKI
-91 ALAGRNCANWAVAYL
+91 ALCGRNCANWAVAYL

-125 DIAHLLEHSDAE
+125 DIAHLLEHSDSE

-142 PYVWKDLQTQK
+142 PYVWKDLQNQPLP
-153 MPKGIKAALSLTDWS
+153 PKIKAALSLEDWR
-168 PLYLNDKM
+168 PLYERKG
-176 SASLNGDAA
+176 SKKEK
-185 LNDAVDKAFKAKYP
+185 AVHVLTAEDWQEAFQAKYP
-199 HEIVPEDIHFAADES
+199 RAIEPEDVYFSADPEV
-214 SLSLINYTS
+214 LSLINYTS

-234 NGRSISNNVEVGMK
+234 NGRSLSNNVEIGMK
-248 MLPVDPGQRLVS
+248 ILPVEPGQRLVS

-289 SPTPSILLKALKEVQ
+289 SPTPSILLKAMKEVQ

-320 QKLDPTLSK
+320 KNLDPTLSK
-329 WAIRTFWHVPGIGD
+329 WAIRTFWHMPLIGSI
-343 FLKSRVKSGLRNAFG
+343 LRARVKSALKNAFG

-370 MNPIVEK
+370 MNPVVEK

-407 KARTGGVPVMNMDVK
+407 KARSGGVPVMNMEVK
-422 IDNPNEA
+422 IDEPNQA

-448 PDATNAVFTE
+448 PDATNAAFTP
-458 DGWMR
+458 DGWLR
-463 TGDLGRLDKKK
+463 TGDLGRLDRKQ

-481 CKTMFL
+481 NKTMFL

-527 DETLTKRMS
+527 DETLTKRMTKD
-536 LEEIQQIMRANLEKL
+536 EILHIMRANLEKL
-551 NRLIPSYSKVS
+551 NHLIPSYSKVAD
-562 NIEVQ
+562 IEVQ

>member
-1 MLVFLSAKAII
+1 MKQHFLN
-12 YRKICIYEK
+12 
-21 KAVILQRKIDLT
+21 
-33 MTKHYLHYLTDV
+33 YLTEV
-45 MTHQWNDAALTDYG
+45 MTHQWNDEALTDYN
-59 ENHEYTFGELAK
+59 ENHQYTFGELAQH
-71 EMLRLHIL
+71 MLRLHLL
-79 FELLGIKRGDKI
+79 FELYGIKRGDKI
-91 ALAGRNCANWAVAYL
+91 ALCGRNCANWAVAYL
-106 AIAAYEGVC
+106 AIAAYEGIC

-125 DIAHLLEHSDAE
+125 DISHLLEHSDSE

-142 PYVWKDLQTQK
+142 PYVWKDLQHQTLPAKLKAAVSLENWQALYTAQNVQTIDEQTWETAFQARY
-153 MPKGIKAALSLTDWS
+153 PHGIKAEDV
-168 PLYLNDKM
+168 YF
-176 SASLNGDAA
+176 SAD
-185 LNDAVDKAFKAKYP
+185 
-199 HEIVPEDIHFAADES
+199 PETV
-214 SLSLINYTS
+214 SLINYTS

-234 NGRSISNNVEVGMK
+234 NGRSLSNNVEVGMK

-279 SGTHIYFLTK
+279 CGTHIYFLTK

-320 QKLDPTLSK
+320 KNLDPTLSK
-329 WAIRTFWHVPGIGD
+329 WAIRMFWHTPFIGAI
-343 FLKSRVKSGLRNAFG
+343 LKSRVKSGLRNAFG

-422 IDNPNEA
+422 IDHPNDA

-448 PDATNAVFTE
+448 EEATKAAFTE
-458 DGWMR
+458 DGWLR
-463 TGDLGRLDKKK
+463 TGDLGRLDRKK

-536 LEEIQQIMRANLEKL
+536 LEEIQSIMKANLEKL
-551 NRLIPSYSKVS
+551 NKLIPSYSKVS

-567 DKPFEKTPKRSIKRF
+567 EQPFEKTPKRSIKRF

>member
-1 MLVFLSAKAII
+1 M
-12 YRKICIYEK
+12 
-21 KAVILQRKIDLT
+21 QQ
-33 MTKHYLHYLTDV
+33 HYLHYLTNV
-45 MTHQWNDAALTDYG
+45 MEHQWNDPALTDYG
-59 ENHEYTFGELAK
+59 ENHEYTFGELAV
-71 EMLRLHIL
+71 EMLRLQMI
-79 FELLGIKRGDKI
+79 FEKLGIKRGGKI
-91 ALAGRNCANWAVAYL
+91 ALAGRNCANWAVTYL
-106 AIAAYEGVC
+106 SIAAYEGVC

-120 DFTAE
+120 DFKAE
-125 DIAHLLEHSDAE
+125 DIAHLLEHSDSE

-142 PYVWKDLQTQK
+142 PYVWKELQDQP
-153 MPKGIKAALSLTDWS
+153 MPKGLKAALSLEDWR
-168 PLYLNDKM
+168 PLYVADKVEVPTKDELDELFH
-176 SASLNGDAA
+176 SRFPQG
-185 LNDAVDKAFKAKYP
+185 V
-199 HEIVPEDIHFAADES
+199 EPEDIHFAADPEA
-214 SLSLINYTS
+214 LSLINYTS

-234 NGRSISNNVEVGMK
+234 NGRSISNNIEVGMK

-289 SPTPSILLKALKEVQ
+289 SPTPSILLKALKDVQ

-320 QKLDPTLSK
+320 KNLDPMLSK
-329 WAIRTFWHVPGIGD
+329 WAIRTFWHMPGIGD
-343 FLKSRVKSGLRNAFG
+343 IIKSRVKSGLRNAFG

-422 IDNPNEA
+422 IDEPNEA

-448 PDATNAVFTE
+448 PDATNAVFTP

-481 CKTMFL
+481 SKTMIL

-506 EAVGESLIVEREGK
+506 EAVGESLVIEREGK

-536 LEEIQQIMRANLEKL
+536 LEEIQAIMRANLVKL
-551 NRLIPSYSKVS
+551 NNLIPSYSKVS

>member
-1 MLVFLSAKAII
+1 
-12 YRKICIYEK
+12 
-21 KAVILQRKIDLT
+21 

-45 MTHQWNDAALTDYG
+45 MSHQWNDPALTDYG
-59 ENHEYTFGELAK
+59 ENHEYTFGELAQ
-71 EMLRLHIL
+71 EMLRLHLL
-79 FELLGIKRGDKI
+79 FEHLGIKRGDKI

-106 AIAAYEGVC
+106 AITSYEGLV

-125 DIAHLLEHSDAE
+125 DIAHLLDHSDSD

-142 PYVWKDLQTQK
+142 PYVWKDLQNQTL
-153 MPKGIKAALSLTDWS
+153 PSRLKAALSLEDWRV
-168 PLYLNDKM
+168 LYANSDLASN
-176 SASLNGDAA
+176 SASGLTGEAGLTSIIDA
-185 LNDAVDKAFKAKYP
+185 AFKAKYP
-199 HEIVPEDIHFAADES
+199 HPLQPEDIHFAADPETV
-214 SLSLINYTS
+214 SLINYTS

-234 NGRSISNNVEVGMK
+234 NGRSISNNIEVGMK

-320 QKLDPTLSK
+320 KNLDPTLSK
-329 WAIRTFWHVPGIGD
+329 WAIRTFWHIPGIGD
-343 FLKSRVKSGLRNAFG
+343 IIKGRVKSGLRNAFG

-422 IDNPNEA
+422 IDRPNEA

-448 PDATNAVFTE
+448 PEATKAAFTE

-527 DETLTKRMS
+527 DETLTKRMTF
-536 LEEIQQIMRANLEKL
+536 EEIQQLMKANLAKL
-551 NRLIPSYSKVS
+551 NSLIPSYSKVAD
-562 NIEVQ
+562 IEVQ
-567 DKPFEKTPKRSIKRF
+567 DQPFEHTPKKSIKRF

>member
-1 MLVFLSAKAII
+1 MV
-12 YRKICIYEK
+12 
-21 KAVILQRKIDLT
+21 
-33 MTKHYLHYLTDV
+33 KHYLQYLAEV
-45 MTHQWNDAALTDYG
+45 MNHQWNDPALTDYN
-59 ENHEYTFGELAK
+59 EDHEYTFGELAT
-71 EMLRLHIL
+71 EMLRLHLL
-79 FELLGIKRGDKI
+79 FEQLGIKPGDKI

-125 DIAHLLEHSDAE
+125 DIAHLLEHSDSE
-137 LLFVG
+137 MLFVG
-142 PYVWKDLQTQK
+142 PYVWKDLQHQT
-153 MPKGIKAALSLTDWS
+153 MPAKLKAAVSLVDWS
-168 PLYLNDKM
+168 TLYVKEGIQAPTKEDI
-176 SASLNGDAA
+176 DAA
-185 LNDAVDKAFKAKYP
+185 YAKKYP
-199 HEIVPEDIHFAADES
+199 HGIEPEDIYFAADPEK
-214 SLSLINYTS
+214 LSLINYTS
-223 GSTGSPKGVML
+223 GSTGHPKGVML
-234 NGRSISNNVEVGMK
+234 NGKSLSNNVEVGMK

-279 SGTHIYFLTK
+279 CGTHIYFLTK
-289 SPTPSILLKALKEVQ
+289 SPTPSILLKAMNEVQ

-370 MNPIVEK
+370 MNPVVEK

-422 IDNPNEA
+422 IDEPNAA

-448 PDATNAVFTE
+448 EEATQAAFTE
-458 DGWMR
+458 DGWLR
-463 TGDLGRLDKKK
+463 TGDLGRLDRKK

-527 DETLTKRMS
+527 DETQTKRMS
-536 LEEIQQIMRANLEKL
+536 LEEIQAIMRRNLEKL
-551 NRLIPSYSKVS
+551 NSLIPSYSRVA